1 MRDAMFEAIDNQI
14 RDRTPPETKKTYD
27 RLKSEG
33 FDHVETMK
41 LIGCALSS
49 EMFYVLK
56 EERLYDEERYVKL
69 LHKLPELPWDDED
82 E

>member
-1 MRDAMFEAIDNQI
+1 MRDAMFEAIGNQI
-14 RDRTPPETKKTYD
+14 RDRTPPEIKETYD

-49 EMFYVLK
+49 EIFHIMK
-56 EERLYDEERYVKL
+56 NERVFDEEKYIKL
-69 LHKLPELPWDDED
+69 LHALPELPWDAED

>member
-1 MRDAMFEAIDNQI
+1 MFEAIGNQM
-14 RDRTPPETKKTYD
+14 RDRTPPETKQTYD

-33 FDHVETMK
+33 FGHVETMK
-41 LIGCALSS
+41 LIGCALTS

-56 EERLYDEERYVKL
+56 EERVYDEERYKKL
-69 LHKLPELPWDDED
+69 LHALPELPWDAED